1 MGEGNTGSSGST
13 SSPPP
18 SPPCTTEAMA
28 SDPRLGLELR
38 LCAGKAGLSRPI
50 RHPRVQKSGL
60 ALAGHYHGVVPTRVQ
75 VLGETELSY
84 LDAIGGE
91 ARSMAARGFFSLGLS
106 CVLLTRQGEPS
117 RGLVQAAE
125 ATSTPLFVSEARS
138 SRTINA
144 IHAVLDEKLAPHDQL
159 HGVLVDVF
167 GVGLLLLGKSGIG
180 KSECALELV
189 LRGHRL
195 IADDVVRCDWRP
207 PGMVFGAPADLLR
220 HHIEVRGLGVLNIKD
235 LFGVTSV
242 RERKRIDVVVRL
254 VEWSDSE
261 EYDRLGIEERHYTIL
276 ATPIRMLTVPVRPG
290 RDMGS
295 ILEIAARNE
304 LLRRAGK
311 NTAQEFL
318 ARLEG
323 RLVPDASAELTSNN
337 RLPGVSAA
345 TESGSDVE
353 LDDLT
358 ASPSVAVPVPP
369 ELRSLE
375 RRYGP
380 TAALPLGPV
389 RRPTPRPETSGER
402 DTSANES
409 SAWIP
414 AVRPRRDDES
424 GGSS

>member
-1 MGEGNTGSSGST
+1 M
-13 SSPPP
+13 
-18 SPPCTTEAMA
+18 
-28 SDPRLGLELR
+28 
-38 LCAGKAGLSRPI
+38 
-50 RHPRVQKSGL
+50 
-60 ALAGHYHGVVPTRVQ
+60 
-75 VLGETELSY
+75 LGETELSY
-84 LDAIGGE
+84 LDSLGGE
-91 ARSMAARGFFSLGLS
+91 ARSLAARGFFSLGLS
-106 CVLLTRQGEPS
+106 CVVLTRQGDVTRS
-117 RGLVQAAE
+117 LQQAAE
-125 ATSTPLFVSEARS
+125 ATSTPLFVSGSRS

-144 IHAVLDEKLAPHDQL
+144 LHSVLDEKLAPHEQL

-167 GVGLLLLGKSGIG
+167 GIGLLLLGKSGIG

-254 VEWSDSE
+254 AEWDDKE
-261 EYDRLGIEERHYTIL
+261 EYDRLGVEERHHTIL

-311 NTAQEFL
+311 NTAKDFL

-323 RLVPDASAELTSNN
+323 RLVDRESELGDPNHQMSSPALSLDHGRHDSPESIAPMPIDAIERRMTPFPARLSQPAQSARASAAPGHGHGLRHSPPAPPPPPSSNF
-337 RLPGVSAA
+337 
-345 TESGSDVE
+345 
-353 LDDLT
+353 
-358 ASPSVAVPVPP
+358 
-369 ELRSLE
+369 
-375 RRYGP
+375 
-380 TAALPLGPV
+380 
-389 RRPTPRPETSGER
+389 
-402 DTSANES
+402 DTSSNES

-414 AVRPRRDDES
+414 AARVREEDDT
-424 GGSS
+424 